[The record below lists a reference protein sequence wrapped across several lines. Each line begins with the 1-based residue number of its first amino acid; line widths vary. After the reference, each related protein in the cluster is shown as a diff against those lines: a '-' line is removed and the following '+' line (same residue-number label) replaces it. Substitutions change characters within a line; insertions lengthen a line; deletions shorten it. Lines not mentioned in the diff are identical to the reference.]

1 MRIIKRLLPVGL
13 MIIVCAAAAPP
24 PPAVTV
30 QKVTLQN
37 VAPVQTYIGYVQ
49 AIQQV
54 SVMARVSA
62 FIDKVAFTEGSMV
75 KAGQVLYELQKP
87 PFEAA
92 LESAQAKLQGAEAT
106 LRNAQ
111 LNVERD
117 SHLITGSV
125 VSRQQL
131 DTDTATRDADQ
142 ATVLSDRTDVE
153 TAAIN
158 LSYCTITSP
167 IDGQIGKT
175 TYTQGNLVST
185 SSSALATVVQLDP
198 IRVEFAVADGDILN
212 ALVRSHKSL
221 PDLKKEVDVR
231 LKLANGETY
240 GSVGQ
245 IEFLNNQVDAD
256 TGTVTV
262 WARFANPDNLL
273 VPGAFA
279 TVDVQRATP
288 DSKPVVPVEAVQDD
302 KSGKFVLVV
311 GGDNKVKSQKVTT
324 GAQVGQNFVVNSGL
338 SGGEDV
344 IVEGIQKTHP
354 GQVVNPSLQSSEAS
368 GATDAPG
375 HAQPTPAKKS

>member
-1 MRIIKRLLPVGL
+1 MMRIIQRLLPIAAA
-13 MIIVCAAAAPP
+13 IIVCTGASPA

-30 QKVTLQN
+30 QKVAVQN
-37 VAPVQTYIGYVQ
+37 VAPVHTYIGYVQ

-54 SVMARVSA
+54 AIMARVSA

-75 KAGQVLYELQKP
+75 TTGQVLYELQKP
-87 PFEAA
+87 PYQAA

-111 LNVERD
+111 VNVERD
-117 SHLITGSV
+117 SHLIAGSV

-131 DTDTATRDADQ
+131 DADTATRDADE
-142 ATVLSDRTDVE
+142 AAVLADRADVE

-158 LSYCTITSP
+158 LSYCTIASP

-221 PDLKKEVDVR
+221 AELKRELDVR
-231 LKLANGETY
+231 LALANGQIY
-240 GSVGQ
+240 GPVGQ
-245 IEFLNNQVDAD
+245 IEFLNNQVDTN

-279 TVDVQRATP
+279 TVDVQQAKP
-288 DSKPVVPVEAVQDD
+288 DSKPVVPVQAVQDD
-302 KSGKFVLVV
+302 KGGQFVLLV
-311 GGDNKVKSQKVTT
+311 GQDNKVSTRQITT
-324 GAQVGQNFVVNSGL
+324 GAQIGQDFVVNSGL

-344 IVEGIQKTHP
+344 IVQGMQKIHS
-354 GQVVNPSLQSSEAS
+354 GEVVNPVRQTAQS
-368 GATDAPG
+368 DA
-375 HAQPTPAKKS
+375 APAKKS